1 MRLEKLI
8 AVGFRNIER
17 AELTLSPGLNVFVGE
32 NAMGKTNL
40 LEGIYL
46 FSAGRSFRAGRDRE
60 LIQFEKERAELLLSF
75 FEGEREFAARMRIFG
90 NRRKEIEVGGVPVTK
105 LGELMGLFPMI
116 LFAPEHLDVVKEG
129 PSGRRKL
136 LDFALSQLSPAYY
149 AAEVALSKIIAQKNA
164 LLKKEMR
171 SGYET
176 GTLDVW
182 NRKFA
187 AAAAVVIEKR
197 ASYIQKLNVE
207 AKKRMLTISA
217 GREELT
223 LTYKSYAPEPERDTA
238 ARLYEKLRS
247 HERAERAVGAC
258 LVGPQRDD
266 MRIDIGGREARLYA
280 SQGQQRSAVLAIKLS
295 EGAIL
300 EREKGEKP
308 IYLFDDVLSEL
319 DADRQKYLARA
330 TEGAQVVLTTCGT
343 VPEGATRV
351 FRIQNGTVYQTQ
363 LPRRSPKRKSTG
375 KRKTSPKKGAGE

>member
-1 MRLEKLI
+1 MILERLA
-8 AVGFRNIER
+8 AVNFRNIER
-17 AELTLSPGLNVFVGE
+17 AELSLSPGLNVFVGE

-60 LIQFEKERAELLLSF
+60 LIRFGAERAELLLSF
-75 FEGEREFAARMRIFG
+75 LDGERPCAARMRIFG
-90 NRRKEIEVGGVPVTK
+90 SRRKEIEVGGVPVTK

-149 AAEVALSKIIAQKNA
+149 AAEAALTKIIAQKNA
-164 LLKKEMR
+164 LLKKELR
-171 SGYET
+171 SGCET

-187 AAAAVVIEKR
+187 AAAAVLIEKR
-197 ASYIQKLNVE
+197 AAYVRELSAE
-207 AKKRMLTISA
+207 ARERMLTISA
-217 GREELT
+217 GKEEQS
-223 LTYKSYAPEPERDTA
+223 LTYKRYGPEPERDAA
-238 ARLYEKLRS
+238 ARLYEKLRA

-258 LVGPQRDD
+258 LIGPQRDD
-266 MRIDIGGREARLYA
+266 MRIEIGGREARLYA

-300 EREKGEKP
+300 EREKREKP
-308 IYLFDDVLSEL
+308 VYLFDDVLSEL

-330 TEGAQVVLTTCGT
+330 TEGAQVVLTTCGA
-343 VPEGATRV
+343 VPEGASRV
-351 FRIQNGTVYQTQ
+351 FRIQNGAVYQVP
-363 LPRRSPKRKSTG
+363 LPRRSPRRKSAG
-375 KRKTSPKKGAGE
+375 KRRTPTKRETEE